1 MIAAIIII
9 VLIVFTAFAF
19 NESDFNYKEI
29 AWLNARVREL
39 EEENLNLERQLK
51 DSDVEIKHLRRML
64 NVYEEYERFK
74 LKKDGKSNKN
84 S

>member
-9 VLIVFTAFAF
+9 VLIVFIIFTFD
-19 NESDFNYKEI
+19 ESDNKEI
-29 AWLNARVREL
+29 TWLNAKVKEL

-51 DSDVEIKHLRRML
+51 NYDVEIKHLRRML
-64 NVYEEYERFK
+64 SVYEEYERFK
-74 LKKDGKSNKN
+74 LKRDEKSNKD